1 MKNLVI
7 MFIIAVSLTFMLF
20 LLPNIQTGLVI
31 MLTIDVFA
39 IFLYA
44 MIKFKQ
50 HDMMKCK
57 YELEVKRRQ
66 ELEQE
71 LLHEIDLTNS
81 IISRTKIPS
90 LGENLP
96 NLTSDSR

>member
-7 MFIIAVSLTFMLF
+7 MFIVAISLTFMLF
-20 LLPNIQTGLVI
+20 IFPSIDTGLI
-31 MLTIDVFA
+31 ILLTIDIFA

-44 MIKFKQ
+44 MIKFRQ
-50 HDMMKCK
+50 YDMIKCK

-66 ELEQE
+66 ELEHE
-71 LLHEIDLTNS
+71 LLKEIDRTNS
-81 IISRTKIPS
+81 IIMRAKIPS